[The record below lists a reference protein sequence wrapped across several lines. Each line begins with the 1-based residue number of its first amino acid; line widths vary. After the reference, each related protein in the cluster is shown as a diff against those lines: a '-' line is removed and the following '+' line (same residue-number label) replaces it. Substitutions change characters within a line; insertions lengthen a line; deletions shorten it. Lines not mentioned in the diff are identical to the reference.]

1 MSEITIGY
9 FGIPGRTGGQTHL
22 VEQESYKGITR
33 YVPMCGAAL
42 HPRNEY
48 QWCMPDW
55 RMGEPE
61 CMRCQK
67 IRLKWLIAL
76 NEGEKPKK
84 RARPVPAPVR
94 PTQHALLERV
104 KNYLEVGGLFN
115 PELMDHDK
123 VRTLIMDLGKYIETH

>member
-84 RARPVPAPVR
+84 RQRPVPAPVS
-94 PTQHALLERV
+94 TTKATILGQLDSYFG
-104 KNYLEVGGLFN
+104 NGGLFN
-115 PELMDHDK
+115 PEMMDHDK
-123 VRTLIMDLGKYIETH
+123 VRKLLLDCQEYITNH